1 MKKVMENVKTKFA
14 AMKAVAQNR
23 LACRDFAVELAD
35 DNAGMGTIEIVLII
49 VVLIG
54 LVLVFKENINGVL
67 ETVFGTIDSGV
78 SQAATY

>member
-23 LACRDFAVELAD
+23 LACRDFAAEFSD

-49 VVLIG
+49 VEKPNAKHRYVLCG
-54 LVLVFKENINGVL
+54 K
-67 ETVFGTIDSGV
+67 
-78 SQAATY
+78 

>member
-23 LACRDFAVELAD
+23 LACRDFAAELAD

-49 VVLIG
+49 VEKPNAKHRYVLCG
-54 LVLVFKENINGVL
+54 K
-67 ETVFGTIDSGV
+67 
-78 SQAATY
+78 